1 MCQDGVIPLILWL
14 MLMLL
19 LHFRLV
25 LGWLLGCETARK
37 ALTGLS
43 QCRCQSESWRFVGC
57 ETARRDD
64 IASSPVEKIKGE
76 IVLRNR
82 EEGRDRIIAGWKGG
96 GEIVLRN
103 REESRDRKGFAV
115 SRKEFKVKL
124 NRLRQSAERRV
135 SRGGQRSQGFRS
147 FAERIQG

>member
-1 MCQDGVIPLILWL
+1 MCQDGVIPLVLWL

-37 ALTGLS
+37 GLMGLS

-57 ETARRDD
+57 ETTRRAD

-82 EEGRDRIIAGWKGG
+82 EEGRDCNIIGWKGG

-103 REESRDRKGFAV
+103 REESRDHQGFTV
-115 SRKEFKVKL
+115 LRKEFKVKL
-124 NRLRQSAERRV
+124 NHLQKSTERRV
-135 SRGGQRSQGFRS
+135 SRGGQRSQGFHS